1 MDMET
6 EEFLTPRE
14 LSELYKI
21 SITKLAHD
29 RMNNIG
35 FPYVKD
41 KNSSIVR
48 YPMSKVREH
57 INKNMKGG
65 SI

>member
-1 MDMET
+1 MND
-6 EEFLTPRE
+6 EEFLTPKE

-41 KNSSIVR
+41 ENSRVVR

>member
-1 MDMET
+1 MKKQNNSEY
-6 EEFLTPRE
+6 LTPRE

-41 KNSSIVR
+41 ENSRVVR
-48 YPMSKVREH
+48 YPMSAVEDH
-57 INKNMKGG
+57 IQKNMKLD
-65 SI
+65 S